1 MIKVAAASWLVAQPA
16 VFDLAADEKVVEQT
30 LCEGR
35 RREEEGGCVRV
46 RDMGGTILW
55 VTKTRERERS
65 RAMRTSVEKREEMPP
80 AGSSPRA
87 SSADCRSGNAPPC
100 QKE

>member
-35 RREEEGGCVRV
+35 RRKEECGCERV
-46 RDMGGTILW
+46 RDMGGAILW
-55 VTKTRERERS
+55 VTKTKEREEQGD
-65 RAMRTSVEKREEMPP
+65 AHIGREER
-80 AGSSPRA
+80 GDA
-87 SSADCRSGNAPPC
+87 SGGQLAACEQCRL
-100 QKE
+100 